1 MELTKESRQKSR
13 EDKFSYEYSQVS
25 PVLKSVSQV
34 AKAFRIFKFAI
45 RFRFRIFA
53 AKYRLS
59 Q

>member
-1 MELTKESRQKSR
+1 MNIPM
-13 EDKFSYEYSQVS
+13 VS

-45 RFRFRIFA
+45 LFRFRIFA

-59 Q
+59 QYYT